1 MSDLLNKQQK
11 EAIQHTDSPLLVLAG
26 AGSGKTRV
34 ITYKIAYLIKNKFHL
49 PEHITAVTFTNKAAK
64 EMQQRVAKLLTNTDT
79 KGLQVSTFHTLGLKI
94 IRREKKKLGLRKG
107 FTIYDSQDSIALVK
121 DLLRKDF
128 AGNNDLDEQIRW
140 QISSWKNSF
149 ISAEQAIQQSTDPKD
164 YMAAQIYLKYDQ
176 ALRTYNAVDF
186 DDLISLPTM
195 LLSTDEEALFSWQ
208 QRIRYLLVDEYQ
220 DTNTAQYN
228 LIMLLL
234 GKRPSLTV
242 VGDDDQSVYGW
253 RGAQPENIN
262 LLVNDFPD
270 LRVVKLEQN
279 YRSVSNIL
287 HLANTLIANNSHQ
300 FEKRLWSAI
309 GNGDKVSVISARNA
323 DHEAEKVVSR
333 ILHHR
338 FKYNLPYSDY
348 AILYRGNH
356 QSRPFER
363 ALREHQIP
371 YHLSGG
377 ISFFERGEIKD
388 IMSYLSLL
396 VNPDNDG
403 AFLRSVNTPRRGL
416 GPGTIEKL
424 AAFANTQNVSL
435 FSACYELGITEHL
448 SARAYGNLLNY
459 CDWIGHIAEKA
470 ERGDTLSAIHEMLTD
485 MQYRE
490 WIEAQS
496 TDEKAAENRL
506 SNVDELLDWLAR
518 LKKKK
523 PDQDLAQWLHHMTL
537 MDILDRENEEQETN
551 AVNLM
556 TLHASKGLEF
566 NHVYIVG
573 MEEELLPH
581 RNSLE
586 DSLEEERR
594 LAYVGITRAR
604 KGLTF
609 SHALTR
615 RRYGELLAC
624 EPSRFL
630 EELPEDHLDWENN
643 RQESV
648 EERKERG
655 NAHLANLRNMLT
667 DPADV

>member
-1 MSDLLNKQQK
+1 
-11 EAIQHTDSPLLVLAG
+11 
-26 AGSGKTRV
+26 
-34 ITYKIAYLIKNKFHL
+34 
-49 PEHITAVTFTNKAAK
+49 
-64 EMQQRVAKLLTNTDT
+64 
-79 KGLQVSTFHTLGLKI
+79 
-94 IRREKKKLGLRKG
+94 
-107 FTIYDSQDSIALVK
+107 
-121 DLLRKDF
+121 
-128 AGNNDLDEQIRW
+128 
-140 QISSWKNSF
+140 
-149 ISAEQAIQQSTDPKD
+149 
-164 YMAAQIYLKYDQ
+164 
-176 ALRTYNAVDF
+176 
-186 DDLISLPTM
+186 
-195 LLSTDEEALFSWQ
+195 
-208 QRIRYLLVDEYQ
+208 
-220 DTNTAQYN
+220 
-228 LIMLLL
+228 
-234 GKRPSLTV
+234 

-253 RGAQPENIN
+253 RGAQPENMN
-262 LLVNDFPD
+262 LLVSDFPA
-270 LRVVKLEQN
+270 LKVVKLEQN

-287 HLANTLIANNSHQ
+287 HLANQLIANNNHV

-309 GNGDKVSVISARNA
+309 GNGDKVNILSARNA
-323 DHEAEKVVSR
+323 EHEAEKVISR

-338 FKYNLPYSDY
+338 FKHNLPYSDY

-377 ISFFERGEIKD
+377 LSFFERSEIKD
-388 IMSYLSLL
+388 IMAYLQLL

-424 AAFANTQNVSL
+424 ANFANESNVSL
-435 FSACYELGITEHL
+435 FSACYEPGITEQMGT
-448 SARAYGNLLNY
+448 RAYSSLLSY
-459 CDWIGHIAEKA
+459 CDWINHIAEMA
-470 ERGDTLSAIHEMLTD
+470 ERGDTLSAINEMIND
-485 MQYRE
+485 MQYRD
-490 WIEAQS
+490 WIENQS
-496 TDEKAAENRL
+496 TDEKTAENRWG
-506 SNVDELLDWLAR
+506 NVEELLDWLAR

-523 PDQDLAQWLHHMTL
+523 PEQDLSQWLNHMTL
-537 MDILDRENEEQETN
+537 MDILERENEEQESN

-581 RNSLE
+581 RNSMD

-609 SHALTR
+609 AHAITR

-630 EELPEDHLDWENN
+630 DELPQDYLDWEDN
-643 RQESV
+643 REESV
-648 EERKERG
+648 EEVKERG

-667 DPADV
+667 D